1 MHAIR
6 QGLDKLLEAI
16 CCLLLTMMVIVS
28 CWQVISRYALGQPST
43 FSEELLR
50 FSLVWL
56 SMFGMAYAAGKQQ
69 HISLTFFLDKI
80 PGSLHF
86 LWVSLL
92 QVCFALLAIY
102 ILIIGGLKISSISM
116 QQLSPALN
124 IPMGRVY
131 YALPISGL
139 LIIVYSVLNIYDL
152 MHEKRRVTV
161 SHNNSNGEAL

>member
-1 MHAIR
+1 M
-6 QGLDKLLEAI
+6 
-16 CCLLLTMMVIVS
+16 
-28 CWQVISRYALGQPST
+28 
-43 FSEELLR
+43 
-50 FSLVWL
+50 
-56 SMFGMAYAAGKQQ
+56 
-69 HISLTFFLDKI
+69 
-80 PGSLHF
+80 
-86 LWVSLL
+86 SLL